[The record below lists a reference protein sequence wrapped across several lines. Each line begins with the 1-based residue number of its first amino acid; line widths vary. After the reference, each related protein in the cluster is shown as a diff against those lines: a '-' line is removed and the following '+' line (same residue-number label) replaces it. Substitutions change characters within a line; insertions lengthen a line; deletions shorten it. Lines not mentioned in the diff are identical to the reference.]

1 MNNFKGLIKVLI
13 LLSSLGLAQTAHADQ
28 PIVVLKTIL
37 YIEQSQLDHW
47 WRYMTPIEK
56 RNYMRR
62 LKQGN
67 RIQTLT
73 RDEFYEVE
81 NKRLLEWVNYRLTLD
96 RGL

>member
-1 MNNFKGLIKVLI
+1 MNSFKHLIKFLI
-13 LLSSLGLAQTAHADQ
+13 LLGSLGLTQTAHADQ

-37 YIEQSQLDHW
+37 DIEQSQLDYW
-47 WRYMTPIEK
+47 WKYMTPIEK
-56 RNYMRR
+56 RNYTRR

-81 NKRLLEWVNYRLTLD
+81 NKRLLEWVNYRVTLD
-96 RGL
+96 GGL

>member
-13 LLSSLGLAQTAHADQ
+13 LLSSLGLTQTAQATQ
-28 PIVVLKTIL
+28 PTVILKTIL
-37 YIEQSQLDHW
+37 DIEQSQLDYW
-47 WRYMTPIEK
+47 WKYMTPIEK
-56 RNYMRR
+56 RNYIHR

-81 NKRLLEWVNYRLTLD
+81 NKRLLEWVNYRVTLD
-96 RGL
+96 GGL

>member
-1 MNNFKGLIKVLI
+1 MNLRIFLTLFTL
-13 LLSSLGLAQTAHADQ
+13 LLSLQVTTVNSEPATLDLN
-28 PIVVLKTIL
+28 PNLN
-37 YIEQSQLDHW
+37 IEQSQLDHW

-96 RGL
+96 GGL